1 MASRRETETPAKA
14 HHRERARC
22 CGQPRP
28 QLRDPPRIT
37 DVTLPARWHT
47 VTELVYPHQLK
58 PVIQTGAT
66 VMNKL
71 FGDPEP
77 QPVVTHFVTQ
87 VQDAEEPTE

>member
-1 MASRRETETPAKA
+1 VKRRHRPKPTTASALDAAGSLDHSCAIHPASRTSLFRHAGT
-14 HHRERARC
+14 
-22 CGQPRP
+22 
-28 QLRDPPRIT
+28 
-37 DVTLPARWHT
+37 T